1 MKLSLILLS
10 LVALISFQCNKSTP
24 VSAAFT
30 GRLIVNGPCEHYA
43 IQLLKGYIDTAN
55 IESSWYDSDND
66 STYTNTFAVSNYCTF
81 GVNGLQSGDV
91 FTFQID
97 PNPTAQTCP
106 ICAIAVAVP
115 SKYNAVINVQKVK

>member
-1 MKLSLILLS
+1 VKLSLIILG
-10 LVALISFQCNKSTP
+10 LISLIGFRCSKNTPAST
-24 VSAAFT
+24 VFT

-43 IQLLKGYIDTAN
+43 IQLLKGHIDTAN

-66 STYTNTFAVSNYCTF
+66 STYTNAFAVSNYCTF
-81 GVNGLQSGDV
+81 GVNGLQLGDV

-97 PNPTAQTCP
+97 PHPKAQTCP

-115 SKYNAVINVQKVK
+115 SKYNAVINVQKAK